1 MSSAVKAYVSLP
13 CSMAVHTHASYSLPF
28 TLSER
33 PFVTSRGK
41 SSLNFA
47 QAILI
52 LAATFSVQP
61 PPLLTWS
68 PR

>member
-1 MSSAVKAYVSLP
+1 MFHCHVAWLF
-13 CSMAVHTHASYSLPF
+13 THVSYSLPF

-33 PFVTSRGK
+33 PFVTSRDK

-52 LAATFSVQP
+52 LAATLSVHP

>member
-1 MSSAVKAYVSLP
+1 
-13 CSMAVHTHASYSLPF
+13 MAVYTHVSYSLPF
-28 TLSER
+28 TLSKR

-52 LAATFSVQP
+52 LAAMLSAHP
-61 PPLLTWS
+61 PPLLIWS

>member
-1 MSSAVKAYVSLP
+1 MSSAVTAHVSLP
-13 CSMAVHTHASYSLPF
+13 CSMAVHTHVSYSLPF

-41 SSLNFA
+41 SSQNFA

-52 LAATFSVQP
+52 LAATLSAHI
-61 PPLLTWS
+61 PPLLTWL